1 MIGLF
6 VIIFVIL
13 KINFI
18 LKLTYFLNQIAHTQA
33 RMKKQRIPA
42 PPTVIALSVVIPVAP
57 PASSAR
63 ISISALASLS
73 IFSASTMIQ
82 NYIRF
87 FGLKVLILNF
97 FAVNSI
103 YRTFG
108 DKCLLTKIHM
118 RICIF
123 FDFGMV
129 LQIQISCEILRN
141 ETVGRGS
148 HIRSLVTVFQMIPR
162 GKKYQPM

>member
-6 VIIFVIL
+6 VNIFVIL
-13 KINFI
+13 VKSVSF

-33 RMKKQRIPA
+33 KMKKQRIPA

-73 IFSASTMIQ
+73 IFIASTMIQ

-87 FGLKVLILNF
+87 LGLKILILNF
-97 FAVNSI
+97 FAVI
-103 YRTFG
+103 LFIE
-108 DKCLLTKIHM
+108 LLVIN
-118 RICIF
+118 
-123 FDFGMV
+123 V
-129 LQIQISCEILRN
+129 SLRKY
-141 ETVGRGS
+141 TCGS
-148 HIRSLVTVFQMIPR
+148 AYF
-162 GKKYQPM
+162 